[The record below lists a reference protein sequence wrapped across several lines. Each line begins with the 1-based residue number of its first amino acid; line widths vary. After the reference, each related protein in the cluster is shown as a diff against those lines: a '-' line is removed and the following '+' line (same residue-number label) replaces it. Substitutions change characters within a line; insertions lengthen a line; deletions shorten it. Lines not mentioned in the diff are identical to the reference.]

1 MKLWKSWADDNNNND
16 DEGVRDNIKCV
27 YVRKK
32 ERMLFIERSL
42 EKHER
47 EREEKIRQ
55 DEEERKLIT
64 KIRQR

>member
-1 MKLWKSWADDNNNND
+1 MDDNNNND

-32 ERMLFIERSL
+32 ERMLFIERAI

-47 EREEKIRQ
+47 KREEKIRQ

-64 KIRQR
+64 KIRQ

>member
-1 MKLWKSWADDNNNND
+1 MKLGKSWADDNNNND

-42 EKHER
+42 ENTRGR
-47 EREEKIRQ
+47 EK
-55 DEEERKLIT
+55 RK
-64 KIRQR
+64 